1 MVRCNCVT
9 TGSFLSG
16 YALMSPFLSAILKLK
31 CYLLVQNKKNPQ
43 DLQVND
49 RWIDFQILD
58 LEVQMTFN

>member
-1 MVRCNCVT
+1 
-9 TGSFLSG
+9 
-16 YALMSPFLSAILKLK
+16 MSPFLSAILKLK
-31 CYLLVQNKKNPQ
+31 CYLLVQSKKNPQ